1 MEILIRS
8 ARIVDTGSP
17 FNNQIKD
24 ILISDGKIKRIGDG
38 LRNTSKA
45 KEIKE
50 DNLHV
55 SIGWFDLNTFL
66 GDPGFEQKE
75 TIETGCKAAAAG
87 GFTHVCCMP
96 NTLPVIQTKAQV
108 EYVLRK

>member
-17 FNNQIKD
+17 FNNQVKD
-24 ILISDGKIKRIGDG
+24 ILVSDGKIKRIGTG
-38 LRNTSKA
+38 LRNTGKA

-66 GDPGFEQKE
+66 ISTSKRNITVDSSNFYFKIHDYYFDLYE
-75 TIETGCKAAAAG
+75 TK
-87 GFTHVCCMP
+87 
-96 NTLPVIQTKAQV
+96 
-108 EYVLRK
+108 